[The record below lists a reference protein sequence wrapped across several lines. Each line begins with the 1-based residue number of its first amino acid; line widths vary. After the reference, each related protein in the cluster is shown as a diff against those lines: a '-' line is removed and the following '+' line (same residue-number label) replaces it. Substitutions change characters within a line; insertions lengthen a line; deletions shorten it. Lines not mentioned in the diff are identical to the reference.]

1 MLVFRINV
9 NIDFIIFAMSSMPI
23 CSPKMTFSDSC
34 FFVQSLML
42 VAIVFVALQRRCS
55 VFEAWNIALFSTNS
69 KLLMLGPNSTFQHT
83 ISSLWTEEH
92 MSAERA
98 TLFLV
103 VFISCFHATTQDT
116 Q

>member
-42 VAIVFVALQRRCS
+42 VATVFVALQ
-55 VFEAWNIALFSTNS
+55 
-69 KLLMLGPNSTFQHT
+69 
-83 ISSLWTEEH
+83 
-92 MSAERA
+92 
-98 TLFLV
+98 
-103 VFISCFHATTQDT
+103 
-116 Q
+116 